1 MDQDDE
7 KERGCGRRRRRGQR
21 RRTVTCARVEQPA
34 GVVTE
39 ERARGPGAMT
49 SCLHQE
55 QGYGGSESRSAE
67 KVEAT
72 GFSGRPLQPLTRVL
86 QEAAGSNP
94 LPIIFSQPD
103 FSIQSILTLKHVNCI
118 SFIVVT

>member
-1 MDQDDE
+1 MRGE
-7 KERGCGRRRRRGQR
+7 EEEERAAEADRYLCQGR
-21 RRTVTCARVEQPA
+21 TCA

-49 SCLHQE
+49 SWLHQE

-86 QEAAGSNP
+86 QEAAGSNQ
-94 LPIIFSQPD
+94 LPIFSQPD
-103 FSIQSILTLKHVNCI
+103 FSIQSILILTLKHVNCI
-118 SFIVVT
+118 SFSVVT